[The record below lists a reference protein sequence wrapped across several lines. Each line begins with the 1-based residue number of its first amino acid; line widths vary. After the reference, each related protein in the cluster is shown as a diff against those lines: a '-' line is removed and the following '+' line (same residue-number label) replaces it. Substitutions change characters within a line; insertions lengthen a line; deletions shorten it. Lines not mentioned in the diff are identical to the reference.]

1 MGGSLDIPAN
11 PVRDRQFG
19 YDESTAD
26 RTVGNSAE
34 RLSGETVLA
43 VPRLKNASTPTSDR
57 LRVTASSG
65 YPQSGE
71 PDPLW
76 VDDHRGPGLPTRR
89 DDATVVVRR
98 AASIWA
104 RAGVMIKTSGVLR
117 SSCNSRTPIFLIMEW
132 VPGCPVLLGA
142 LGP

>member
-43 VPRLKNASTPTSDR
+43 VPRLKYASTPTSDR

-76 VDDHRGPGLPTRR
+76 LDDHRSMGTWSVKCFGSEIFCVFRKARHPARSPGPCCALQT
-89 DDATVVVRR
+89 
-98 AASIWA
+98 
-104 RAGVMIKTSGVLR
+104 
-117 SSCNSRTPIFLIMEW
+117 E
-132 VPGCPVLLGA
+132 PG
-142 LGP
+142 